1 MFGPCNT
8 ISQLS
13 RKASSICVP
22 RKRVAQGR
30 WRGKRGEDCRG
41 GEGIKCAKR
50 SWNCSILKIEH
61 GKERR
66 RRKKFTGRL
75 SQGSCSIHD
84 VKCKENTRELGQREE
99 RQNRTFFEGQNSVTL
114 IFLGMNRAGS
124 TGGPNWQSCL
134 LEANAIST

>member
-41 GEGIKCAKR
+41 GRSGEGIKCAKR

-84 VKCKENTRELGQREE
+84 GKCKENTRELGQPSMKHGE
-99 RQNRTFFEGQNSVTL
+99 RSIKRFASKTFDFIFAIRHNLSLSPGINQDWKQRRT
-114 IFLGMNRAGS
+114 
-124 TGGPNWQSCL
+124 
-134 LEANAIST
+134 

>member
-1 MFGPCNT
+1 MEVRSITTRIMFGPCNT

-30 WRGKRGEDCRG
+30 WRGKRGADCRG
-41 GEGIKCAKR
+41 GRSGEGIKCAKR

-66 RRKKFTGRL
+66 RRKKVYGTFVTGVMQY
-75 SQGSCSIHD
+75 S
-84 VKCKENTRELGQREE
+84 
-99 RQNRTFFEGQNSVTL
+99 
-114 IFLGMNRAGS
+114 
-124 TGGPNWQSCL
+124 
-134 LEANAIST
+134 

>member
-1 MFGPCNT
+1 MNGLEEGIINPQKENTRIGGKLEWKLLEKGTRIMFGPCNT

-30 WRGKRGEDCRG
+30 WRGKRGEDYRG

-84 VKCKENTRELGQREE
+84 GKCKENTRGGGQLSMEREE
-99 RQNRTFFEGQNSVTL
+99 RQNVL
-114 IFLGMNRAGS
+114 
-124 TGGPNWQSCL
+124 
-134 LEANAIST
+134 